1 MQSFVESPYL
11 VPSDGYFNIAQT
23 NTSPDE
29 QDDVPSKKECKKQLK
44 KVVAEIDALQQMM
57 YAHDHHSVL
66 LVFQAMDAAGKD
78 STIRAVTKGLNPA
91 GCQVHSFKKPSSGE
105 LDHDFLWRTTK
116 ALPERGRIGIFNRS
130 HYEEVLVAR
139 VHPNILVS
147 QRLPKVNIE
156 TVWQERYESIND
168 MEQHLAK
175 NGTVVIKFW
184 LNVSK
189 EEQKARFMSRLDEAE
204 KHWKFSEGDID
215 QRQHWDQYMHAYDI
229 ALRET
234 SKPWAPWYAI
244 PADNKP
250 FMRLKVAEII
260 LKTMQDLNIHYPT
273 VTEEE
278 KSQFDGYRARLNDE
292 DS

>member
-1 MQSFVESPYL
+1 MSHSFVESPFL
-11 VPSDGYFNIAQT
+11 VNFDGCFNIAQT
-23 NTSPDE
+23 STSAE
-29 QDDVPSKKECKKQLK
+29 AYGDVPSKKACKKRLK

-91 GCQVHSFKKPSSGE
+91 GCQVNSFKKPSSSE
-105 LDHDFLWRTTK
+105 LDHDFLWRTNK
-116 ALPERGRIGIFNRS
+116 ALPQRGRIGIFNRS

-139 VHPNILVS
+139 VHPNILLS
-147 QRLPKVNIE
+147 QRLPNVNLD
-156 TVWQERYESIND
+156 TVWESRYASIND
-168 MEQHLAK
+168 MERHLAK

-184 LNVSK
+184 LNVSRD
-189 EEQKARFMSRLDEAE
+189 EQKARFMSRLDVPE
-204 KHWKFSEGDID
+204 KNWKFSENDIE
-215 QRQHWDQYMHAYDI
+215 QRQHWDKYMHAYDI

-250 FMRLKVAEII
+250 YMRLKVAEIV
-260 LKTMQDLNIHYPT
+260 LETMKGMGLHYPE
-273 VTEEE
+273 V
-278 KSQFDGYRARLNDE
+278 SQDDLAQFDSYRERLNQE
-292 DS
+292 